1 MNYAEWKQ
9 KYLELLIALIKK
21 HPYSEKYNNDFINE
35 LANELLER
43 AGFDEDSGYWEETLP
58 KEAVNESYQ
67 LWLTDYFEDKY
78 EAIQI
83 NR

>member
-43 AGFDEDSGYWEETLP
+43 GYDEDSGYWEGTLAN
-58 KEAVNESYQ
+58 EAANESFQ
-67 LWLTDYFEDKY
+67 VWLTDYFED
-78 EAIQI
+78 
-83 NR
+83 